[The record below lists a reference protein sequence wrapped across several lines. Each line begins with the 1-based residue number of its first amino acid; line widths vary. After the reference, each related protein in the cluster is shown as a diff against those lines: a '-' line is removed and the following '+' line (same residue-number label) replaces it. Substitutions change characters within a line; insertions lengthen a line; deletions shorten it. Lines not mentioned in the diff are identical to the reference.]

1 MAFKLILV
9 AYCFWRVSVKKYVVK
24 GLYTMVVEAGNGP
37 EAKQTS
43 ERILRHEG
51 VKAVALDVEER
62 GHDRWRHSRK

>member
-1 MAFKLILV
+1 M
-9 AYCFWRVSVKKYVVK
+9 KKYVVK

-51 VKAVALDVEER
+51 VKAVAVEAE
-62 GHDRWRHSRK
+62 GVAKNEATKNQTT